1 MPKLKYHVACTGI
14 FLGITMGGV
23 CIAQNTSFPQDI
35 TILRNPSNPEPTN
48 VGNSSQYL
56 VYVANLDNLPRVKTV
71 VPDAFVSRLNS
82 GERVVQVGRFSNPD
96 SAQKRVEEL
105 KLSGVDA
112 QVQTTNLAA
121 TIPNNAPVT
130 YIPIARA
137 NVTNPTVPVTPSIDL
152 PDVPNPTA
160 PVTPLIALPDVS
172 NPNNLVT
179 PLTTATSENVTSTE
193 TVKNRFFVII
203 PSTEEVILAK
213 AQTIIPTARLSSS
226 RQGIFIE
233 IQGYPD
239 RSSAELLNINMRS
252 RGLDTR
258 VVFF

>member
-130 YIPIARA
+130 YIPI
-137 NVTNPTVPVTPSIDL
+137 SL

-203 PSTEEVILAK
+203 TSTEEAILAK